1 MDSASAS
8 RPQTANSAD
17 QVEGAIC
24 VDLEEI
30 RRLTSAMDSNGLV
43 FACHRCEDVSEPLVA
58 IITIPEIEK
67 TFGFC
72 GPCYRSVSEEFYGP
86 VA

>member
-1 MDSASAS
+1 MDSAADS
-8 RPQTANSAD
+8 RSQSANSAD
-17 QVEGAIC
+17 SVEGAIC
-24 VDLEEI
+24 VDIEEI

-43 FACHRCEDVSEPLVA
+43 FACHRCEDVAEPLVA

-72 GPCYRSVSEEFYGP
+72 GPCYRSVSEEFCGP